1 MTEFYCGFIG
11 FYRVLLFVFV
21 VVVLCFNV
29 LATDAAARRRRRH
42 FLKRSRSDCFFER
55 AAICGHRMVCFCFL
69 FFVFVFFCIFF
80 FFFIF
85 FFAFIFLN
93 SPTIPFRPLSSFLFI
108 YFLFVFKSI
117 PIAIFLDV
125 LVSCYLQP
133 SPTHFL
139 THSRPAKPIFT
150 RFDPT

>member
-85 FFAFIFLN
+85 FLLSSSSIRQRFLSVLFLLFYLFIFFLYSN
-93 SPTIPFRPLSSFLFI
+93 RFRSRFSLMFLFR
-108 YFLFVFKSI
+108 
-117 PIAIFLDV
+117 AICNPV
-125 LVSCYLQP
+125 Q
-133 SPTHFL
+133 
-139 THSRPAKPIFT
+139 PIF
-150 RFDPT
+150 